1 MHHFKINGYIDFS
14 DGYGIEQLNAE
25 LSKAKGKDLFIDID
39 SVGGCLHTGINI
51 YTHIRRYAEENN
63 ATITTRSSGFV
74 ASSAT
79 AIFLSGD
86 NRIVNEFMQPFVHEP
101 LYTFTTATTADE
113 FRKDAETLE
122 KSKDLLAE
130 FYASNTNM
138 SKSKALELMANDTWM
153 TATECLEY
161 GFATEIEKL
170 SRNEAKLVASMKI
183 KLTKTI
189 NKMSKPKLSWLGRLT
204 NLRQSVRAE
213 LTLADVNGNSIV
225 FPELDENSTPS
236 EGDAATVDGNA
247 NYTGTAETEE
257 YIFTFEDGKVTE
269 VIDKNDVDTDEVI
282 EELLDIIEE
291 KDAEIERLEN
301 SLSKER
307 KLRNAIAGKDPMQT
321 RNGKDSDVNTD
332 RVSAAMNRIKN
343 RKNK

>member
-1 MHHFKINGYIDFS
+1 MHKFKISGYIDSF

-39 SVGGCLHTGINI
+39 SVGGCVHTGINI

-74 ASSAT
+74 ASIAT

-101 LYTFTTATTADE
+101 LFVWSDATTADE

-122 KSKDLLAE
+122 KTRNLLAE
-130 FYASNTNM
+130 FYVSNTNM

-170 SRNEAKLVASMKI
+170 SRNEAQLVASMKS

-204 NLRQSVRAE
+204 NLRQSAKAE
-213 LTLADVNGNSIV
+213 LTLADVNGNTIV

-236 EGDAATVDGNA
+236 EGNAATVDGDA

-269 VIDKNDVDTDEVI
+269 VIDKNDVDTDEII

-291 KDAEIERLEN
+291 KDAEIESLEN

-321 RNGKDSDVNTD
+321 RNGKDSDGSED

-343 RKNK
+343 RKK